1 VPGAD
6 SAASNSTVSDTS
18 WLKLVEAGGLVAALA
33 AFVWWQMRD
42 LANAKRESAAKRE
55 QEANADKASASTS
68 DGRDTP

>member
-6 SAASNSTVSDTS
+6 RAALNPVMSDTG

-33 AFVWWQMRD
+33 VFVWWQMRD

-55 QEANADKASASTS
+55 KDATADKTSASTG